1 MQTPSTQTLRTVKQK
16 IDAIANNIAK
26 LLNDN
31 TLILNNEVL
40 IELINDDD
48 RSPYFLIQA
57 ANNLS
62 FFKII
67 SDEIHILDHSTSNAV
82 TLIFYNAN
90 KNCGIANLTINK
102 NLQRNTK

>member
-1 MQTPSTQTLRTVKQK
+1 MQIPSTQTLNIVKQK

-40 IELINDDD
+40 IELINEND
-48 RSPYFLIQA
+48 RPPYFLIQA

-67 SDEIHILDHSTSNAV
+67 SDEIHVLDHSASNTV

-102 NLQRNTK
+102 NPQRNKK